1 MYVQYWNLREKPFQ
15 NVTDVRFAY
24 LAEQHQEG
32 LARLIYLA
40 KNQKIGGVLVGPYGA
55 GKSMILELL
64 AQNIRADNNSK
75 YVDISMM
82 PGETM
87 ALARRILEFTGYA
100 GKLNDMTGAL
110 ENLQGAVGNPKNEFP
125 HTVLAIDEAQLI
137 VDTATWQFLHL
148 LTNITTPSRDDNPPR
163 NAFTLILCGHIDLTN
178 HLKLYQALAQRMQ
191 LVWKLEPLAENQT
204 VEYIQQR
211 IRAAGGDIWV
221 FSDDAMRAIHHA
233 ADGLP
238 RLINNLCDTA
248 LMLGCAGK
256 LRKVTREIAEQA
268 ATDTQSDLLADNNH
282 QQASGGEGGNNG

>member
-1 MYVQYWNLREKPFQ
+1 MYVHYWNLREKPFQ

-32 LARLIYLA
+32 LARLVYLA
-40 KNQKIGGVLVGPYGA
+40 QNQKIGGVLVGPYGA

-64 AQNIRADNNSK
+64 AQHIRADNKSK
-75 YVDISMM
+75 YLDISMM
-82 PGETM
+82 PGEAM
-87 ALARRILEFTGYA
+87 ALARRILEFTGYS
-100 GKLNDMTGAL
+100 GGVNDMTGAL
-110 ENLQGAVGNPKNEFP
+110 ETLQGTVGNPKNEFP

-148 LTNITTPSRDDNPPR
+148 LTNITAPANKDTPLR

-191 LVWKLEPLAENQT
+191 LVWKLEPLTENQT

-211 IRAAGGDIWV
+211 IRAAGGDIWI
-221 FSDDAMRAIHHA
+221 FSDDAMRAVHHA
-233 ADGLP
+233 SNGLP

-248 LMLGCAGK
+248 LMLGRAGK
-256 LRKVTREIAEQA
+256 LQKITKEITEQA
-268 ATDTQSDLLADNNH
+268 AADTQSDLLAENNN
-282 QQASGGEGGNNG
+282 QQAGGANHG

>member
-1 MYVQYWNLREKPFQ
+1 MYVHYWNLREKPFQ
-15 NVTDVRFAY
+15 NVTDLRFAY

-40 KNQKIGGVLVGPYGA
+40 QNQKIGGVLIGPYGA

-64 AQNIRADNNSK
+64 AQNIRAENKSK
-75 YVDISMM
+75 FLAISMM
-82 PGETM
+82 PGETV
-87 ALARRILEFTGYA
+87 ALARHILGFTGYA
-100 GKLNDMTGAL
+100 GGVNDNDMTGAL
-110 ENLQGAVGNPKNEFP
+110 EALQSTVGNPKSEFP

-148 LTNITTPSRDDNPPR
+148 LTNITAPSSKETPLR

-204 VEYIQQR
+204 LEYIQQR
-211 IRAAGGDIWV
+211 IRSAGGDIWI
-221 FSDDAMRAIHHA
+221 FSDEAMRAIHHA
-233 ADGLP
+233 SNGLP

-256 LRKVTREIAEQA
+256 LKKISREIAEQA
-268 ATDTQSDLLADNNH
+268 AADSHSGLLADNNT
-282 QQASGGEGGNNG
+282 QPEGANHV

>member
-1 MYVQYWNLREKPFQ
+1 MYVHYWNLREKPFQ
-15 NVTDVRFAY
+15 NVTDARFVY

-40 KNQKIGGVLVGPYGA
+40 KNQKIGGVLVGPYGV

-87 ALARRILEFTGYA
+87 ALARRILEFTGHS
-100 GKLNDMTGAL
+100 GKVNDMTGAL
-110 ENLQGAVGNPKNEFP
+110 ENLQAMVGNPKNEFP
-125 HTVLAIDEAQLI
+125 PTVLAIDEAQLI

-148 LTNITTPSRDDNPPR
+148 LTNITAPSMNQNPPR

-191 LVWKLEPLAENQT
+191 LVWKLDPLAENQT

-211 IRAAGGDIWV
+211 IRAAGGDIWI
-221 FSDDAMRAIHHA
+221 FSDDAMRAIHRMA
-233 ADGLP
+233 NGLP
-238 RLINNLCDTA
+238 RLINNICDTA
-248 LMLGCAGK
+248 LMLACAGK
-256 LRKVTREIAEQA
+256 LQKVTKEIAEQA
-268 ATDTQSDLLADNNH
+268 ATDSQSDLLAKNNN
-282 QQASGGEGGNNG
+282 QQAGEANHG

>member
-1 MYVQYWNLREKPFQ
+1 MYGQYWNLREKPFQ
-15 NVTDVRFAY
+15 NVTDIRFAY

-40 KNQKIGGVLVGPYGA
+40 KNQKIGGVLTGPYGV

-75 YVDISMM
+75 FFDISLM

-87 ALARRILEFTGYA
+87 ALARSILAFTGFS
-100 GKLNDMTGAL
+100 GKTNDMTGAL
-110 ENLQGAVGNPKNEFP
+110 EALQSTVANLKDIFP
-125 HTVLAIDEAQLI
+125 HTVLAIDEAQMI

-148 LTNITTPSRDDNPPR
+148 LTNITAPSRNEDPPR
-163 NAFTLILCGHIDLTN
+163 NAFTLILCGHPDLTN
-178 HLKLYQALAQRMQ
+178 HLILYQALAQRMQ
-191 LVWKLEPLAENQT
+191 LVWKLEPLSENQT

-221 FSDDAMRAIHHA
+221 FADDAMRAIHRLSN
-233 ADGLP
+233 GLP

-256 LRKVTREIAEQA
+256 LRKITKEIAEQA
-268 ATDTQSDLLADNNH
+268 AAEAQAGLLT
-282 QQASGGEGGNNG
+282 GNNAQQSS

>member
-1 MYVQYWNLREKPFQ
+1 MYAQYWNLREKPFQ

-40 KNQKIGGVLVGPYGA
+40 KNQKIGGVLIGPYGA
-55 GKSMILELL
+55 GKSMVLELL
-64 AQNIRADNNSK
+64 AQNIRTENNAH
-75 YVDISMM
+75 YLDISMM

-87 ALARRILEFTGYA
+87 ALARRILNFTGYS
-100 GKLNDMTGAL
+100 GKVNDITEAL
-110 ENLQGAVGNPKNEFP
+110 EAFQITASNPKNEFP

-148 LTNITTPSRDDNPPR
+148 LTNITAPSKNETTLR
-163 NAFTLILCGHIDLTN
+163 NAFTLILCGHTDLTN

-191 LVWKLEPLAENQT
+191 LVWKLEPLTENQT

-211 IRAAGGDIWV
+211 IRAAGGDIWI
-221 FSDDAMRAIHHA
+221 FNDDAMRAIYRA
-233 ADGLP
+233 ANGLP
-238 RLINNLCDTA
+238 RLINNICDTA

-256 LRKVTREIAEQA
+256 LQKVTKEITEQA
-268 ATDTQSDLLADNNH
+268 VSDTQSDLLAANNTP
-282 QQASGGEGGNNG
+282 QAEGANHG

>member
-1 MYVQYWNLREKPFQ
+1 MYVHYWNLREKPFQ

-40 KNQKIGGVLVGPYGA
+40 RNQKIGGVLIGPYGV
-55 GKSMILELL
+55 GKSMILELF

-75 YVDISMM
+75 FLDISMM

-87 ALARRILEFTGYA
+87 ALARRILEFTGYS
-100 GKLNDMTGAL
+100 GDVNNMTESLAAL
-110 ENLQGAVGNPKNEFP
+110 QSTVGNLKNEFP

-148 LTNITTPSRDDNPPR
+148 LTNITAPSKKETPLR
-163 NAFTLILCGHIDLTN
+163 NAFTLILCGHTDLTN

-204 VEYIQQR
+204 IEYIQQR
-211 IRAAGGDIWV
+211 IRAAGGDIWI
-221 FSDDAMRAIHHA
+221 FSDDAMRAIYHA
-233 ADGLP
+233 SNGLP

-248 LMLGCAGK
+248 LLLGCAGK
-256 LRKVTREIAEQA
+256 LPKVTRDIAEQA
-268 ATDTQSDLLADNNH
+268 ATDSQSGLLAENNTQPAKGANH
-282 QQASGGEGGNNG
+282 V

>member
-1 MYVQYWNLREKPFQ
+1 MYVHYWNLREKPFQ

-32 LARLIYLA
+32 LARLIYLV
-40 KNQKIGGVLVGPYGA
+40 KNQKIGGVLIGPYGV

-64 AQNIRADNNSK
+64 AKNIRADNNSK
-75 YVDISMM
+75 YLDISMM

-87 ALARRILEFTGYA
+87 ALARRILEFTGYS
-100 GKLNDMTGAL
+100 GGVNDMTWAL
-110 ENLQGAVGNPKNEFP
+110 EALQCTVGNPKNEFP

-148 LTNITTPSRDDNPPR
+148 LTNITAPAKKETPLR
-163 NAFTLILCGHIDLTN
+163 NAFTLILCGHTDLTH

-211 IRAAGGDIWV
+211 IRAAGGDIWI

-233 ADGLP
+233 SNGLP

-256 LRKVTREIAEQA
+256 LPKITMEIAEQA
-268 ATDTQSDLLADNNH
+268 AAAAQSGLLAENNTP
-282 QQASGGEGGNNG
+282 

>member
-1 MYVQYWNLREKPFQ
+1 MYVHYWNLREKPFQ

-40 KNQKIGGVLVGPYGA
+40 NSQKTGGVLVGPYGA
-55 GKSMILELL
+55 GKSMILQLL
-64 AQNIRADNNSK
+64 ARDIRADNNSK
-75 YVDISMM
+75 YLDMSMM
-82 PGETM
+82 PGETL
-87 ALARRILEFTGYA
+87 ALARRFLVFSGYS
-100 GKLNDMTGAL
+100 GGINDMTGAL
-110 ENLQGAVGNPKNEFP
+110 EALQATVGNPKAALP

-137 VDTATWQFLHL
+137 IDTATWQFLHL
-148 LTNITTPSRDDNPPR
+148 LTNITAPSGNDNPPR
-163 NAFTLILCGHIDLTN
+163 NAFTLILCGHTDLAN

-221 FSDDAMRAIHHA
+221 FADDAMRSIHRA
-233 ADGLP
+233 AGGLP
-238 RLINNLCDTA
+238 RLINNLCDIA

-256 LRKVTREIAEQA
+256 LQKITMEIAEQA
-268 ATDTQSDLLADNNH
+268 ANDTQSALLTESNKHQAGGPNNV
-282 QQASGGEGGNNG
+282 

>member
-1 MYVQYWNLREKPFQ
+1 MYVHYWNLREKPFQ

-40 KNQKIGGVLVGPYGA
+40 KNQKIGGVLVGPYGV

-75 YVDISMM
+75 YLDISMM

-87 ALARRILEFTGYA
+87 ALARRILEFTGHS
-100 GKLNDMTGAL
+100 GEVNDMTGAL
-110 ENLQGAVGNPKNEFP
+110 EALQGTVGNPKAEFP

-148 LTNITTPSRDDNPPR
+148 LTNITAPSKNETPLR
-163 NAFTLILCGHIDLTN
+163 NAFTLILCGHVDLTN

-221 FSDDAMRAIHHA
+221 FADDAMRSIHRA
-233 ADGLP
+233 AGGLP

-256 LRKVTREIAEQA
+256 LQKITREIAEQA
-268 ATDTQSDLLADNNH
+268 ANDTQSALLTGNDQ
-282 QQASGGEGGNNG
+282 QQAGDNHG

>member
-15 NVTDVRFAY
+15 NVTDIRFVY

-40 KNQKIGGVLVGPYGA
+40 KNQKIGGVLVGSYGV

-64 AQNIRADNNSK
+64 AQNIRSSNNCNFLH
-75 YVDISMM
+75 ISMM

-87 ALARRILEFTGYA
+87 ALARRILEFTGYS
-100 GKLNDMTGAL
+100 GEVHDMTGAL
-110 ENLQGAVGNPKNEFP
+110 EALQGTVSHPKNELP

-148 LTNITTPSRDDNPPR
+148 LTNITAPSKNGIPLR
-163 NAFTLILCGHIDLTN
+163 NAFTLILCGHTDLTN
-178 HLKLYQALAQRMQ
+178 HLKLYKALAQRMQ
-191 LVWKLEPLAENQT
+191 LVWNLAPLVENQT

-211 IRAAGGDIWV
+211 IRAAGGDIWI
-221 FSDDAMRAIHHA
+221 FSDDAMRAIHRA
-233 ADGLP
+233 SNGLP

-248 LMLGCAGK
+248 LMLACAGK
-256 LRKVTREIAEQA
+256 FPKVTKEITEQA
-268 ATDTQSDLLADNNH
+268 TADTQSDLLAENIT
-282 QQASGGEGGNNG
+282 QQAEGAAHV

>member
-1 MYVQYWNLREKPFQ
+1 MYVHYWNLREKPFQ

-40 KNQKIGGVLVGPYGA
+40 RNQKIGGLLTGPYGV
-55 GKSMILELL
+55 GKSMVLELL
-64 AQNIRADNNSK
+64 TQNIRADNNSRFIG
-75 YVDISMM
+75 ISMM

-87 ALARRILEFTGYA
+87 ALARRLLEFTGHS
-100 GKLNDMTGAL
+100 GGLNDITGAL
-110 ENLQGAVGNPKNEFP
+110 EALQGAAGNPKQEFT

-148 LTNITTPSRDDNPPR
+148 LTNITAPSNREIPLR
-163 NAFTLILCGHIDLTN
+163 NAFTLILCGHTDLTN

-211 IRAAGGDIWV
+211 IRAAGGDIWI
-221 FSDDAMRAIHHA
+221 FGMTPCAPSTTLQTGCRA
-233 ADGLP
+233 
-238 RLINNLCDTA
+238 
-248 LMLGCAGK
+248 
-256 LRKVTREIAEQA
+256 
-268 ATDTQSDLLADNNH
+268 
-282 QQASGGEGGNNG
+282 